1 VAAFA
6 AAVGI
11 RSKKIIARNRGQ
23 PPMWRKLFA
32 RDTAEPVAAAAK
44 PAPQIASAPAAA
56 QSTAAANAIDTV
68 KILHMAA
75 RISKV
80 GHWVWDPKDGQMLEI
95 GEELAKVHETT
106 VDHYMR
112 EICKHDQILQTIHPN
127 DRARYDR
134 TITDNTNANRGWDLS
149 FRMVT
154 QRGNLRYA
162 REIAEPVRD
171 HTGKVVQYIGTLQD
185 VTDIKSTE
193 DELQHANAQLRDA
206 SEQLGRVVD
215 QATESIAAIKA
226 STAKLSSG
234 AADLTSRTEEQVASL
249 EEMAAAIRQL
259 SVTVK
264 LNAGN
269 AQQANQLALDARAAA
284 DGSGQVATAAVEAMG
299 HIESSS
305 GRIAEIVVL
314 IEEIAF
320 QTNLLALNAAVEAAR
335 AGDAGRGFAVV
346 AAEVRALAQRSAQAL
361 KEIKSHIAESSTQV
375 RKGVDL
381 VNKTGTTLSDIGN
394 AVKRVADIVSE
405 IASASR
411 EQSMGVQQVDDTV
424 TQMETVTQKNATLV
438 EQVSAALGTVDHQ
451 MQDLFGAIETAAE
464 GVKRQ
469 AASAPAPQKRA
480 AAR

>member
-1 VAAFA
+1 
-6 AAVGI
+6 
-11 RSKKIIARNRGQ
+11 
-23 PPMWRKLFA
+23 MWRKLFA
-32 RDTAEPVAAAAK
+32 RDTAEPVATAAAMLS
-44 PAPQIASAPAAA
+44 PQIVSAPAAA
-56 QSTAAANAIDTV
+56 SKPASAAETIDIT
-68 KILHMAA
+68 KILRMAA

-80 GHWVWDPKDGQMLEI
+80 GHWVWNAENGTMLDI
-95 GEELAKVHETT
+95 GEELAKIHETT
-106 VDHYMR
+106 VDHYLTHF
-112 EICKHDQILQTIHPN
+112 CKHEAILQTIHPT
-127 DRARYDR
+127 DRERYDR
-134 TITDNTNANRGWDLS
+134 TINDNTTAGRGWDLS
-149 FRMVT
+149 FRMTT

-171 HTGKVVQYIGTLQD
+171 HAGKVVQYIGTLQD

-193 DELQHANAQLRDA
+193 DELQSANAQLRDA
-206 SEQLGRVVD
+206 SDQLAHVVD
-215 QATESIAAIKA
+215 QATDSIAAIKA
-226 STAKLSSG
+226 STTKLSNG
-234 AADLTSRTEEQVASL
+234 ATDLSARTEEQVASL

-269 AQQANQLALDARAAA
+269 AQQANELALDARAAA
-284 DGSGQVATAAVEAMG
+284 DGSGQVAAAAVEAMG

-361 KEIKSHIAESSTQV
+361 KEIKSHIAESSNQV

-411 EQSMGVQQVDDTV
+411 EQSTGVQQVDDTV
-424 TQMETVTQKNATLV
+424 TQMEAVTQKNATLV

-451 MQDLFGAIETAAE
+451 MQDLFGAIEAAT
-464 GVKRQ
+464 GSVRQ
-469 AASAPAPQKRA
+469 PAASIPVPHKRA
-480 AAR
+480 AGR

>member
-1 VAAFA
+1 
-6 AAVGI
+6 
-11 RSKKIIARNRGQ
+11 
-23 PPMWRKLFA
+23 MWRKLFV
-32 RDTAEPVAAAAK
+32 RETAEPAATPAAK
-44 PAPQIASAPAAA
+44 PAPQIVSAPDAAKPA
-56 QSTAAANAIDTV
+56 TAANTIDKTR
-68 KILHMAA
+68 ILQMAA

-80 GHWVWDPKDGQMLEI
+80 GHWVWDPADGVMLEI
-95 GEELAKVHETT
+95 GEELAKAHETS
-106 VDHYMR
+106 VEHYMA

-134 TITDNTNANRGWDLS
+134 TIRENTEAGRGWDLS

-226 STAKLSSG
+226 STTRLSSG
-234 AADLTSRTEEQVASL
+234 ATDLSARTEEQVASL

-269 AQQANQLALDARAAA
+269 AQQANQLALDARSAA
-284 DGSGQVATAAVEAMG
+284 DGSGQVAAAAVEAMG

-361 KEIKSHIAESSTQV
+361 KEIKSHIAESSNQV

-469 AASAPAPQKRA
+469 AASAPTPHKRA

>member
-1 VAAFA
+1 
-6 AAVGI
+6 
-11 RSKKIIARNRGQ
+11 
-23 PPMWRKLFA
+23 MWRKLFG
-32 RDTAEPVAAAAK
+32 RETAEPAVAPAK
-44 PAPQIASAPAAA
+44 TAPQLVTAPAAA
-56 QSTAAANAIDTV
+56 ANVIDTV

-80 GHWVWDPKDGQMLEI
+80 GHWVWDPADGRMLEI

-106 VDHYMR
+106 VDHHMR
-112 EICKHDQILQTIHPN
+112 EICKHDQILQTIHPA
-127 DRARYDR
+127 DRERYDR
-134 TITDNTNANRGWDLS
+134 TITDNTNAGRGWDLS
-149 FRMVT
+149 FRMVS
-154 QRGNLRYA
+154 QRGNLRFA

-171 HTGKVVQYIGTLQD
+171 KTGKVVQYIGTLQD
-185 VTDIKSTE
+185 VTDIKITE
-193 DELQHANAQLRDA
+193 EELQRANAQLKDA
-206 SEQLGRVVD
+206 SDQLAHVVH
-215 QATESIAAIKA
+215 QATDSIAAIKA

-234 AADLTSRTEEQVASL
+234 AADLSNRTEEQVASL

-259 SVTVK
+259 SITVK
-264 LNAGN
+264 QNAGN
-269 AQQANQLALDARAAA
+269 AQQANQLALEARAAA
-284 DGSGQVATAAVEAMG
+284 DGSGQVAASAVEAMG

-305 GRIAEIVVL
+305 GRIAEIVML

-361 KEIKSHIAESSTQV
+361 KEIKSHIAESSNQV

-381 VNKTGTTLSDIGN
+381 VNKTGTTLSDIGS

-424 TQMETVTQKNATLV
+424 TQMENVTQKNATLV
-438 EQVSAALGTVDHQ
+438 EQVSAALGIVDHQ
-451 MQDLFGAIETAAE
+451 MQDLFGAIEAATSS
-464 GVKRQ
+464 VRD
-469 AASAPAPQKRA
+469 AAAPAAQRRA
-480 AAR
+480 ATR